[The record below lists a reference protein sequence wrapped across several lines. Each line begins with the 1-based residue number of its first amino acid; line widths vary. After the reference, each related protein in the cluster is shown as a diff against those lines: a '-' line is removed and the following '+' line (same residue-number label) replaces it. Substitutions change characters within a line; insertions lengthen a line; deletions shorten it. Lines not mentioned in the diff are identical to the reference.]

1 MTAIT
6 GTRNGSD
13 GVALATRHWSVP
25 SPRAAIVLLHG
36 VAEHLGRYEH
46 IGAALT
52 DRGFDV
58 RGTDLRGFGRSG
70 GRRAYVENF
79 SQYSTDLIDDIAA
92 AAELGVPVVLLGH
105 SMGGLIASLYAV
117 ANHPQPDLL
126 VLSAPA
132 IDAALPKAKVA
143 MARILVRILPGLTVS
158 NGLDGE
164 QLSRDPTVG
173 ERYFADP
180 LVFPKSTIRLGVE
193 LIEAMEQARLSLHGI
208 TIPTLVIHGGE
219 DTIIDPSF
227 SKPYADLADSTRVVF
242 DGFRHESF
250 NEDGGSL
257 AVSTISDWIDS
268 RI

>member
-6 GTRNGSD
+6 ATRNGSD
-13 GVALATRHWSVP
+13 GVVLATRHWSVP
-25 SPRAAIVLLHG
+25 SPRAAIVLVHG

-52 DRGFDV
+52 DSGFDV

-117 ANHPQPDLL
+117 SNHPQPDLL

-132 IDAALPKAKVA
+132 IDAAL
-143 MARILVRILPGLTVS
+143 
-158 NGLDGE
+158 
-164 QLSRDPTVG
+164 
-173 ERYFADP
+173 
-180 LVFPKSTIRLGVE
+180 
-193 LIEAMEQARLSLHGI
+193 
-208 TIPTLVIHGGE
+208 
-219 DTIIDPSF
+219 
-227 SKPYADLADSTRVVF
+227 
-242 DGFRHESF
+242 
-250 NEDGGSL
+250 
-257 AVSTISDWIDS
+257 
-268 RI
+268 

>member
-1 MTAIT
+1 MKATT
-6 GTRNGSD
+6 GTRSGPD
-13 GVALATRHWSVP
+13 GTALHTRHWAAA
-25 SPRAAIVLLHG
+25 SPRAAIVLVHG
-36 VAEHLGRYEH
+36 VAEHLGRYEQV
-46 IGAALT
+46 GAALS

-58 RGTDLRGFGRSG
+58 RGTDLRGFGMSE

-79 SQYSTDLIDDIAA
+79 SDYATDLVDDIATA
-92 AAELGVPVVLLGH
+92 RELGVPVVLLGH

-117 ANHPQPDLL
+117 TSHPQPDLL

-132 IDAALPKAKVA
+132 IDADLPKAKVA
-143 MARILVRILPGLTVS
+143 MARLLVRVLPKLTVS
-158 NGLDGE
+158 NGLDGD
-164 QLSRDPTVG
+164 QLSRDSTVG

-180 LVFPKSTIRLGVE
+180 LVFAKSTIRLGVE
-193 LIEAMEQARLSLHGI
+193 LIGAMEQARSSLHEI
-208 TIPTLVIHGGE
+208 TMPTLVIHGGD

-227 SKPYADLADSTRVVF
+227 SEPYAALTDSTRVVF

-257 AVSTISDWIDS
+257 AVSTISDWIDA